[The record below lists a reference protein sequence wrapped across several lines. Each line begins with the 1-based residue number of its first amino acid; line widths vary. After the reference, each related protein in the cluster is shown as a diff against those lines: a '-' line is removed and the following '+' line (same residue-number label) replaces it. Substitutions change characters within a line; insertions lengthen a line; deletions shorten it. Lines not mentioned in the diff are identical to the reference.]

1 MKKRVLGLIIGIC
14 MLAGSSSFAMQFSP
28 VEKIGEMTYSQGGHH
43 SGGGLILK
51 NTTYNTGDYYTAYHA
66 DNTYSYGKG
75 IATFGDGEDAMYVHY
90 DMYTHTPVAI
100 GGKNIKNTF
109 NWHFIIT
116 NISRIRSDEGITLYA
131 IQNTYGPEFDYL
143 ILGRRAD
150 GIWVKYL
157 DTREIT
163 DRYWSWNGQGAPP
176 TAYRNLRTEGD
187 TVIMEYRHW
196 SDQEKGEFRFRWDEN
211 AQWFGIEQIVY

>member
-1 MKKRVLGLIIGIC
+1 MKKRVLGLIVGIC

-150 GIWVKYL
+150 GIWVKHL